1 MTPHDES
8 APPVTSEE
16 ELTRFLFS
24 RHHFSKSENRVLA
37 DAFLPPPKPLPWQT
51 STYRTSTL
59 SLDQIWQLGEDVR
72 GVRKQSLKAR
82 ADIRASSVV
91 VKGTLRLLPTSEGI
105 TVSPQLHVDIVGW
118 PDSPELQRMIAT
130 ELAAR
135 AALHLRSDAESA

>member
-1 MTPHDES
+1 M
-8 APPVTSEE
+8 
-16 ELTRFLFS
+16 
-24 RHHFSKSENRVLA
+24 LA

-72 GVRKQSLKAR
+72 GLRKQSLKAR

-91 VKGTLRLLPTSEGI
+91 AKGTLRLLPTSEGI

-130 ELAAR
+130 ELAVR
-135 AALHLRSDAESA
+135 AALHLRSDAQSA